1 MGALSSSNTGTGTA
15 SSYTLAASNCTP
27 RFINVS
33 ESTGCSLTRASI
45 RAFTKQDL
53 EDQQTKEV
61 GMDRIIAQTKE
72 ARMVGVPQRTLTD
85 LLLSRHVNLGG
96 GQSGNNASVIAPF
109 TLVPQQNQVN
119 VNYFQIA
126 KSSGDPGDVASG
138 GAATAG
144 PQGGA
149 LAAWSEID
157 GDQNTDLG
165 DTTSETKFG
174 DVVKAA
180 SAHTAHSGRQLLY
193 LTMADEAMGTISS
206 KATLTGY
213 KSQLKNLGRFFLPGS
228 YILVENLD
236 DASGANAQNVVFKV
250 IEAASKYGTGATG
263 SNAYYAAVV
272 VEPNVSATKFAA
284 DVVSGT
290 AGTRNAMKKY
300 IPRAGIV
307 TLMSNSV
314 SDYEKHCVQGPTV
327 NPTNLISYWQQS
339 TRFTHKYSDEY
350 LKALQAPLTS
360 NWFKKFRE
368 LPLAQQRKQQEMQ
381 SERAFYNTVFY
392 GDQINEH
399 QTVETYTSLPTVSD
413 PDANGDQCVIEY
425 KANALGIRTQLA
437 ECSKVYGGAL
447 ATTGASGALNLD
459 VLFETIYQLKRYREA
474 ASGNVDTIDIM
485 TDRFTAAQV
494 RDVMIKYYK
503 SKYSTDVNMF
513 IELGQKVLDMNDAV
527 ALEYNK
533 YYLPDQG
540 CYMAIF
546 TDTYFDDRVAAFNNA
561 ASTAS
566 ATDMTAAKA
575 RARGRSMWLIDW
587 SDVAV
592 NLLGTKSVK
601 RQTNVNDDQYNCVIQ
616 PNVKHYVLN
625 SKKFEVRIGDP
636 NRHAIIENI
645 TEGCPTIT
653 VSGCDLS

>member
-15 SSYTLAASNCTP
+15 SSYTLAASNCSP

-126 KSSGDPGDVASG
+126 KSSGDPGDVQSG
-138 GAATAG
+138 GAATLG

-149 LAAWSEID
+149 LGAWSEID

-180 SAHTAHSGRQLLY
+180 GNHTAHLGRQLLY

-272 VEPNVSATKFAA
+272 VEPNVSAAKFAA
-284 DVVSGT
+284 DVVSAT

-399 QTVETYTSLPTVSD
+399 QTVETYTSLPTVTD

-566 ATDMTAAKA
+566 QTDMTAAKA